1 MFGLVGK
8 SLSHSYSKKYFEE
21 KFAALGIDE
30 SYELIEID
38 DIGELEG
45 VVSRLGLTGF
55 NVTIPYKCEIMPL
68 LDEIDPVARE
78 IGAVNTVVVN
88 NSYTTAG
95 TRSAPRLVGYNTDA
109 PAFMETIRDVISA
122 AGMPH
127 LLKALILG
135 SGGVS
140 RAAQWAMEKMG
151 IEYRIV
157 SRNAARTSISTPL
170 ELGTKDG
177 AATHKSTLRAPLEL
191 VPYGEVG
198 GLVEKEGYNII
209 VNATPVGMY
218 PKVDE
223 SPWPFPELLDAR
235 HLCYDM
241 VYNPS
246 PTLFLRQAAE
256 QGAATMGGLEMLHRQ
271 ADLAYKIWSSAQ

>member
-21 KFAALGIDE
+21 KFAELGIDD

-38 DIGELEG
+38 DIGELKG
-45 VVSRLGLTGF
+45 VVSRMGLTGF
-55 NVTIPYKCEIMPL
+55 NVTIPYKCDIIPL

-78 IGAVNTVVVN
+78 IGAVNTVVVK
-88 NSYTTAG
+88 SYTTAG
-95 TRSAPRLVGYNTDA
+95 MRSAPKLIGYNTDA

-135 SGGVS
+135 SGGAS
-140 RAAQWAMEKMG
+140 RAAQWAIEKMG

-157 SRNAARTSISTPL
+157 SRNAARDVRSYH
-170 ELGTKDG
+170 D
-177 AATHKSTLRAPLEL
+177 KSAQSPLRAPLEL
-191 VPYGEVG
+191 VPYDEAGR
-198 GLVEKEGYNII
+198 LMEKEGYNII

-218 PKVDE
+218 PDVDA
-223 SPWPFPELLDAR
+223 SPWPYPELLDNR

-241 VYNPS
+241 IYNPS
-246 PTLFLRQAAE
+246 PTLFLQQAAE